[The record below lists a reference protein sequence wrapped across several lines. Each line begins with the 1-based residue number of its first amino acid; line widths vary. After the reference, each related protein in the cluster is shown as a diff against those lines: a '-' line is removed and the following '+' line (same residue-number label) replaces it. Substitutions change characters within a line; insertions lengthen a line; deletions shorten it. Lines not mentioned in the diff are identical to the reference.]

1 MRSEGQYRK
10 HIILIQS
17 DFGCSSIGKMRHIR
31 INVFSVLDLAE
42 ILLFVNNNYNNTNT
56 RSTKALKSS
65 GTRVQKRI
73 NNESLIV
80 SMSRGQH
87 LFKA

>member
-56 RSTKALKSS
+56 RSTKALK
-65 GTRVQKRI
+65 RL
-73 NNESLIV
+73 NH
-80 SMSRGQH
+80 RGPEFRNA
-87 LFKA
+87 LTMNR